1 MRLICGIP
9 SANTKALQCLRSS
22 FISRRTTYGTEA
34 DFFNGATDSDLKTL
48 STISLFRAYPE
59 LERENLNRENF
70 SSQLLSFLEME
81 RFWEAHEIMEV
92 PWKKCKD
99 KSPIHGFIR
108 ILVSQVKWQMRQE
121 ELYDGILEE
130 GMAEIRKS
138 MKLGVADIVSVKE
151 YPVKFRERF
160 LKEIIRIA
168 EANI

>member
-1 MRLICGIP
+1 M
-9 SANTKALQCLRSS
+9 
-22 FISRRTTYGTEA
+22 
-34 DFFNGATDSDLKTL
+34 TL
-48 STISLFRAYPE
+48 STISIFRAYPE
-59 LERENLNRENF
+59 LERENLNRDNL
-70 SSQLLSFLEME
+70 SSQLMSFLEME
-81 RFWEAHEIMEV
+81 RFWEAHEIMEI

-121 ELYDGILEE
+121 ELYDSVLED
-130 GMAEIRKS
+130 GVSEIQKS
-138 MKLGVADIVSVKE
+138 MKLGIEDIVTVKE